1 MGHAA
6 VDCVKWEW
14 STVLIRSWL
23 QQLLLFGMMIIS
35 FAVMFGAH
43 GAIAQ
48 VPAAAP
54 APAGVVVPPQ
64 VVQTIV
70 VYLQAAG
77 LTEAA
82 TFLETAVIGN
92 AVSLPSAAQGGATIF
107 APTNLALETS
117 PPVTNSN
124 QLIAYHVALGRYT
137 VPALTA
143 FPVGKQIPTLLPNQH
158 LLVTSNDPNNYMI
171 DAQHIVLVD
180 ICSNIT
186 SATVS
191 CYQVDGVFNATV
203 WGTATSIVKQPPVGS
218 PSYIAPAPQP
228 AAAAPTP
235 TVVPLSSTPA
245 PAPAPAA
252 PAAPAPST
260 KGIPGAGGIV
270 PAAAPFAS
278 PPYVA
283 PVGAPA
289 APAPASSSSSSAIPG
304 IPSAAAAND
313 RRPTVVP
320 AASITVSCLLA
331 GGIALLITFCQPAAD
346 LILDQLF

>member
-6 VDCVKWEW
+6 VDCVKWE
-14 STVLIRSWL
+14 SSRVLIRCWL
-23 QQLLLFGMMIIS
+23 QQLLVFGMMIIS

-43 GAIAQ
+43 EAIAQ
-48 VPAAAP
+48 VPAAAPAPAP

-82 TFLETAVIGN
+82 TFLETAVRGN

-171 DAQHIVLVD
+171 DAQHVVLVD

-203 WGTATSIVKQPPVGS
+203 WGTATSVVNQPPAGS

-235 TVVPLSSTPA
+235 TVVPKSSTPA
-245 PAPAPAA
+245 PAPAPA
-252 PAAPAPST
+252 PSA
-260 KGIPGAGGIV
+260 KGIPGTGGIV

-313 RRPTVVP
+313 RRPTVVA
-320 AASITVSCLLA
+320 AASITVSCLLG

>member
-6 VDCVKWEW
+6 VDCVKWES
-14 STVLIRSWL
+14 STVLIRCWL
-23 QQLLLFGMMIIS
+23 QQLLVFGMMIIS

-43 GAIAQ
+43 EAIAQ

-82 TFLETAVIGN
+82 TFLETAVRGN
-92 AVSLPSAAQGGATIF
+92 VVSLPSAAQGGATIF

-143 FPVGKQIPTLLPNQH
+143 FPVGKQIPTLILNQH

-171 DAQHIVLVD
+171 DAQHVVLVD

-203 WGTATSIVKQPPVGS
+203 WGTATSIVNQPPAGS

-228 AAAAPTP
+228 AAAAPIP
-235 TVVPLSSTPA
+235 TVIPKSSTPA
-245 PAPAPAA
+245 PAPAA
-252 PAAPAPST
+252 PGAPAPST

-270 PAAAPFAS
+270 PAAAPSAS

-283 PVGAPA
+283 PVGAPTA
-289 APAPASSSSSSAIPG
+289 SAPASSSSSSAIPG

-313 RRPTVVP
+313 RRPNVVP

-331 GGIALLITFCQPAAD
+331 GGIALLITFCQPVTD

>member
-6 VDCVKWEW
+6 VDCVKWES
-14 STVLIRSWL
+14 STVLIRCWL
-23 QQLLLFGMMIIS
+23 QQLLVFGMMIIS

-43 GAIAQ
+43 EAIAQ

-82 TFLETAVIGN
+82 TFLETAVRGN
-92 AVSLPSAAQGGATIF
+92 VVSLPSAAQGGATIF

-143 FPVGKQIPTLLPNQH
+143 FPVGKQIPTLILNQH

-171 DAQHIVLVD
+171 DAQHVVLVD

-203 WGTATSIVKQPPVGS
+203 WGTATSIVNQPPAGS

-235 TVVPLSSTPA
+235 IVVPKSSTPA

-278 PPYVA
+278 PPYFA

-289 APAPASSSSSSAIPG
+289 APAPASGSSSSAIPG

-313 RRPTVVP
+313 RRPNVVP

-331 GGIALLITFCQPAAD
+331 GGIALLITFCQPATD

>member
-6 VDCVKWEW
+6 VDCVKWES
-14 STVLIRSWL
+14 STVLIRCWL
-23 QQLLLFGMMIIS
+23 QQLLVFGMMIIS

-43 GAIAQ
+43 EAIAQ
-48 VPAAAP
+48 VTAAAP

-82 TFLETAVIGN
+82 TFLETAVTGN
-92 AVSLPSAAQGGATIF
+92 AVSLPSAATIF

-124 QLIAYHVALGRYT
+124 QLIAYHIALGRYT

-171 DAQHIVLVD
+171 DAQHVVLVD

-203 WGTATSIVKQPPVGS
+203 SGTATSIVNQPPVGS
-218 PSYIAPAPQP
+218 PSYMAPAPQP

-235 TVVPLSSTPA
+235 TVVPKSSTPA
-245 PAPAPAA
+245 AAPAPAA
-252 PAAPAPST
+252 PAGPAPST

-270 PAAAPFAS
+270 PAAASSAS

>member
-6 VDCVKWEW
+6 VDCVKWES
-14 STVLIRSWL
+14 STVLVRCWL
-23 QQLLLFGMMIIS
+23 QQLLVFGMMIIS

-43 GAIAQ
+43 EAIAQ

-82 TFLETAVIGN
+82 TFLETAVRGN

-171 DAQHIVLVD
+171 DAQHLVLVD

-203 WGTATSIVKQPPVGS
+203 WGTASIVNQPPAGS

-235 TVVPLSSTPA
+235 TVVPKSSTPA
-245 PAPAPAA
+245 PAPFA

-260 KGIPGAGGIV
+260 KGLPGAGGIV
-270 PAAAPFAS
+270 PAPAPSAS

-320 AASITVSCLLA
+320 AASITVTCLLA

-346 LILDQLF
+346 LILDQQF

>member
-6 VDCVKWEW
+6 VDCVKWES
-14 STVLIRSWL
+14 STVLIRCWL
-23 QQLLLFGMMIIS
+23 QQLLVFGMMIIS

-43 GAIAQ
+43 ETIAQ
-48 VPAAAP
+48 VPASAP

-82 TFLETAVIGN
+82 TFLETAVRGN

-158 LLVTSNDPNNYMI
+158 LLVTSNDPNNYMV
-171 DAQHIVLVD
+171 DAQHVVLVD

-203 WGTATSIVKQPPVGS
+203 WGTATSIVNQPPAGS

-235 TVVPLSSTPA
+235 TAVPKSSTPA
-245 PAPAPAA
+245 PAPA
-252 PAAPAPST
+252 APAPST
-260 KGIPGAGGIV
+260 RGIPGAGGIV

-289 APAPASSSSSSAIPG
+289 APAPASSSGSSAIPG
-304 IPSAAAAND
+304 IPSAVAAND

-320 AASITVSCLLA
+320 AASIIVSCLLA

>member
-6 VDCVKWEW
+6 VDCVKWES
-14 STVLIRSWL
+14 STVLIRCWL
-23 QQLLLFGMMIIS
+23 QQLLVFGMMIIS
-35 FAVMFGAH
+35 FAVMFGARE
-43 GAIAQ
+43 AIAQ

-54 APAGVVVPPQ
+54 APAGGVVPPQ
-64 VVQTIV
+64 VVETIV

-82 TFLETAVIGN
+82 TFLETAVRGN
-92 AVSLPSAAQGGATIF
+92 VVSLPSAAQGGATIF

-143 FPVGKQIPTLLPNQH
+143 FPVGKQIPTLILNQH

-171 DAQHIVLVD
+171 DAQHVVLVD

-203 WGTATSIVKQPPVGS
+203 WGTATSIVNQPPAGS

-235 TVVPLSSTPA
+235 IVVPKSST

-313 RRPTVVP
+313 RRPNVVP

-331 GGIALLITFCQPAAD
+331 GGIALLIMFCQPATD
-346 LILDQLF
+346 LILDHLF